1 MNALISPTAFIMR
14 KKDMID
20 SLYNGTLPLAKY
32 SYKGVG
38 PDRFMIL
45 LCMLR
50 YSSFG
55 FVNKP
60 LAHFRKHKNSIT
72 IDSFLD
78 ENKRILIKK
87 AYNEVDKYYY
97 TIKYGK
103 FFSFLHNYYI
113 FKIIFVLNNPITSF
127 KILIRKLS
135 GKLNDN

>member
-1 MNALISPTAFIMR
+1 MVNHLEHNDYLFKDGIYKVSKYETNLLNALISPTAFIMR

-45 LCMLR
+45 LCMLT
-50 YSSFG
+50 YPSFG

-60 LAHFRKHKNSIT
+60 LANCRIHNNSIT

-78 ENKRILIKK
+78 KNKGMLIEK
-87 AYNEVDKYYY
+87 A
-97 TIKYGK
+97 
-103 FFSFLHNYYI
+103 
-113 FKIIFVLNNPITSF
+113 
-127 KILIRKLS
+127 
-135 GKLNDN
+135 